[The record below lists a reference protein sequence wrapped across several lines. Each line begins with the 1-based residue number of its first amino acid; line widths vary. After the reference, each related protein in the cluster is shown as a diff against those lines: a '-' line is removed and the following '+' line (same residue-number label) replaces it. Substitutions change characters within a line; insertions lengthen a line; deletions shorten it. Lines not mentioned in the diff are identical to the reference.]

1 MFDGAWCHTKLPINF
16 PKLGYS
22 QILEHYYFWKLDDI
36 GKWIA
41 MFGIQIILFEEHSN
55 ATMKEIVQER
65 FIMFMVSSMHN
76 SKH

>member
-1 MFDGAWCHTKLPINF
+1 MALGDTLQTYNF
-16 PKLGYS
+16 IKFCNFSYFKPYL
-22 QILEHYYFWKLDDI
+22 FWKLDAI
-36 GKWIA
+36 GKLLA